1 MLQLSSCNSALAL
14 EARFVLSGLSWRPR
28 VPLGVRRDLC
38 FQFSSLRSLASL
50 RLPPC
55 GRCFGGLMARNPA
68 CYVSR
73 LTLDLRQMCESVF
86 SYCYAGRYSVRQDS
100 EESSS
105 IPGSAKHLLG
115 A

>member
-1 MLQLSSCNSALAL
+1 
-14 EARFVLSGLSWRPR
+14 
-28 VPLGVRRDLC
+28 
-38 FQFSSLRSLASL
+38 
-50 RLPPC
+50 
-55 GRCFGGLMARNPA
+55 MARNPA
-68 CYVSR
+68 CYVSS

>member
-1 MLQLSSCNSALAL
+1 
-14 EARFVLSGLSWRPR
+14 
-28 VPLGVRRDLC
+28 
-38 FQFSSLRSLASL
+38 
-50 RLPPC
+50 
-55 GRCFGGLMARNPA
+55 MARNPA
-68 CYVSR
+68 CYVSS
-73 LTLDLRQMCESVF
+73 LTLDLRRMCESVF